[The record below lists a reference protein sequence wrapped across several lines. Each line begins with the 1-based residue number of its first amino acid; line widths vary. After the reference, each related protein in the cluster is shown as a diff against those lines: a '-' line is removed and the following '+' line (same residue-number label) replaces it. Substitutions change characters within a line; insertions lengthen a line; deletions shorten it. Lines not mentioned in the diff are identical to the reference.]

1 MRPSAKELL
10 KNKMF
15 NNIRIPA
22 IEEPAPHKIV
32 VDIDINNYK
41 QHYNEED
48 DNAQLDKEIIQI
60 IQVNIVKDFMK
71 LTKNTKNIKIKVIN
85 K

>member
-1 MRPSAKELL
+1 MRPTAKELL
-10 KNKMF
+10 KNSIF

-41 QHYNEED
+41 QQYDEED
-48 DNAQLDKEIIQI
+48 DNE
-60 IQVNIVKDFMK
+60 
-71 LTKNTKNIKIKVIN
+71 
-85 K
+85 

>member
-1 MRPSAKELL
+1 MRPTAKELL
-10 KNKMF
+10 KNSIF

-41 QHYNEED
+41 QQYDEED
-48 DNAQLDKEIIQI
+48 DNEQLDKEIIQT

-71 LTKNTKNIKIKVIN
+71 LTKNTDNIKIKVVN